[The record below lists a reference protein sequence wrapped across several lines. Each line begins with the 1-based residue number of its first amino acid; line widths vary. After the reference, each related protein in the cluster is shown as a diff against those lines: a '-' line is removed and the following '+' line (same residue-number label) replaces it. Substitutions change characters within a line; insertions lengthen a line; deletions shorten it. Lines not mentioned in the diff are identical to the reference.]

1 MPEYLSP
8 GVYVEEID
16 AGPQPISAVATSTA
30 GAVGVT
36 RKGPIT
42 PQLIT
47 SYGDFLRLYGGPL
60 DIPDE
65 ATQSVWG
72 DRGQYWRAAESV
84 KAFFDEGGARMY
96 FQRVQPGGAVA
107 SSRAFNGGL
116 VALVQTDVAP
126 TSTTIGLSHVV
137 GIANGNPLDVVSDDG
152 SVLGTVTVA
161 SVNYR
166 DKSIGAERGSRLRG
180 AARAGPGGHPARR
193 HHLGGADDRSG
204 QRRSVGR
211 RPQRS
216 APPVGRST
224 ALARRLEHQRCACP
238 NHDDRGR
245 SRRRDL
251 DHRLRRR
258 PASTRPR
265 RPASA

>member
-16 AGPQPISAVATSTA
+16 AGPKPISAVATSTA
-30 GAVGVT
+30 GTVGVT

-72 DRGQYWRAAESV
+72 DDGQYWHAAESV

-116 VALVQTDVAP
+116 FALVRQT
-126 TSTTIGLSHVV
+126 S
-137 GIANGNPLDVVSDDG
+137 
-152 SVLGTVTVA
+152 
-161 SVNYR
+161 R
-166 DKSIGAERGSRLRG
+166 RLRPPS
-180 AARAGPGGHPARR
+180 ASHMSSASPPAM
-193 HHLGGADDRSG
+193 
-204 QRRSVGR
+204 
-211 RPQRS
+211 
-216 APPVGRST
+216 RST
-224 ALARRLEHQRCACP
+224 WSATTARCS
-238 NHDDRGR
+238 GR
-245 SRRRDL
+245 
-251 DHRLRRR
+251 
-258 PASTRPR
+258 
-265 RPASA
+265 